1 MLKEITS
8 LLGGF
13 FGGTGP
19 RKITV
24 KPVKSPAWKNIEFSL
39 KKSGEL
45 KSLNFE
51 PVGYFA
57 IVEKPSVTSMQAY
70 VNAKDSC
77 YAVVWESIDG
87 GIVLDITCEY
97 EDGREYCFTS
107 APKPQHPNPLQY
119 RTIEYYPDTETGRI
133 FHEMLAKR
141 PAEGLKPVSAENFVR
156 DYENTHA
163 KQFGFQPRPPRA
175 PSTSSNT
182 ASVMVPKPPNI
193 LGGSTVEVVQ
203 FVPVESAQPAN
214 SPLQCFCLDLMITP
228 SADAGTASWDAKH
241 LTVARSPTG
250 AGGKEE
256 ACPIMAVQIYDGE
269 NFHDNVTGLVGPQY
283 VRLFVMMPPESAFF
297 RVRYDAKQLVEID
310 FSEVT

>member
-1 MLKEITS
+1 MLKEMTS

-19 RKITV
+19 RKVTV
-24 KPVKSPAWKNIEFSL
+24 TPVKSPAWKNIEFSL

-45 KSLNFE
+45 KSLLFE

-57 IVEKPSVTSMQAY
+57 IPEKPSITSMQAY
-70 VNAKDSC
+70 VNTKDSC

-87 GIVLDITCEY
+87 GIVLEITCEY

-107 APKPQHPNPLQY
+107 APKPATPNPLQY
-119 RTIEYYPDTETGRI
+119 RTIEHYPDTETGRI
-133 FHEMLAKR
+133 FHELLAKR

-156 DYENTHA
+156 DYEGSHA

-175 PSTSSNT
+175 PSTSSTPN
-182 ASVMVPKPPNI
+182 VVIPRPPNI

-203 FVPVESAQPAN
+203 FVPLESGQQED
-214 SPLQCFCLDLMITP
+214 SPLHCFCLDLMITP
-228 SADAGTASWDAKH
+228 SADAGTATWDAKH
-241 LTVARSPTG
+241 LTVARSPTAVG
-250 AGGKEE
+250 IQEE
-256 ACPIMAVQIYDGE
+256 PCAITAVQIYDGE
-269 NFHDNVTGLVGPQY
+269 NFHDNVSQLTGPRY

-297 RVRYDAKQLVEID
+297 RVRYDTKQLLEIE

>member
-24 KPVKSPAWKNIEFSL
+24 QPVKSPAWKNIEFSL

-45 KSLNFE
+45 KSLHFD

-57 IVEKPSVTSMQAY
+57 IAEKPSITSMQAY
-70 VNAKDSC
+70 VNTKESC

-87 GIVLDITCEY
+87 GIVLEITCES

-107 APKPQHPNPLQY
+107 APKPATPSPLQY
-119 RTIEYYPDTETGRI
+119 RTIEHYPDTETGRI
-133 FHEMLAKR
+133 FHELLAKR
-141 PAEGLKPVSAENFVR
+141 PAENLKPVSAENFAR
-156 DYENTHA
+156 DYENSHA

-175 PSTSSNT
+175 PSTSNT
-182 ASVMVPKPPNI
+182 ANAVIPRPPNV
-193 LGGSTVEVVQ
+193 LGGSAVEVVQ
-203 FVPVESAQPAN
+203 FVPVEFSERKG
-214 SPLQCFCLDLMITP
+214 SPLCCFCLDLMITP
-228 SADAGTASWDAKH
+228 SADAGTVSWDAQR

-250 AGGKEE
+250 AGGQEE
-256 ACPIMAVQIYDGE
+256 PCTITAVQMYDGE
-269 NFHDNVTGLVGPQY
+269 NFHDDVSQLSGPRY
-283 VRLFVMMPPESAFF
+283 VRMFVMMPPEAAFF
-297 RVRYDAKQLVEID
+297 RVRYDTKQLLEID